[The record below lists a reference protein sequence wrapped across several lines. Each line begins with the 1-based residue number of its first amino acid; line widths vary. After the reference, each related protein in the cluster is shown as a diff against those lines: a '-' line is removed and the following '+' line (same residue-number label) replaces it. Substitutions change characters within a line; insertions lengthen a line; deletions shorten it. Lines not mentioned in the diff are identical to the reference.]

1 MLMMSDDTGG
11 SDPGAVKPKGIAYL
25 IGRLDHVLG
34 QRLRDRLALLGL
46 TLAQYTALS
55 VLDAQRHLSNAQL
68 AERTMISPQS
78 ANEMVKAMD
87 AKGWIE
93 RQPDINHGR
102 IVQIRLTAQGKSLL
116 RECDAAVAD
125 LEGIM
130 LAGLDAGQQQRLNGE
145 LKAMLHALIAMML

>member
-1 MLMMSDDTGG
+1 MKSNDTISGPDV
-11 SDPGAVKPKGIAYL
+11 SKPKGIAYL

-34 QRLRDRLALLGL
+34 QRLRDRLALFGL

-55 VLDAQRHLSNAQL
+55 VLDAQRSLSNAQL

-78 ANEMVKAMD
+78 ANEMVKMMD

-93 RQPDINHGR
+93 RQPDANHGR

-116 RECDAAVAD
+116 CECNVAVTE
-125 LEGIM
+125 LEDIM
-130 LAGLDAGQQQRLNGE
+130 LAGLDTEQRQRLHGE

>member
-1 MLMMSDDTGG
+1 MRMKSDDTGPDLG
-11 SDPGAVKPKGIAYL
+11 TTKPKGIAYL

-46 TLAQYTALS
+46 TLAQYTALY
-55 VLDAQRHLSNAQL
+55 VLNAQRHLSNAQL

-78 ANEMVKAMD
+78 ANEMVKTME

-93 RQPDINHGR
+93 RQPDANHGR
-102 IVQIRLTAQGKSLL
+102 IVQIRLTDPGKSLL
-116 RECDAAVAD
+116 TECDAAVAE

-145 LKAMLHALIAMML
+145 LKGILHALIAMML

>member
-1 MLMMSDDTGG
+1 MRMKSDDTGADVG
-11 SDPGAVKPKGIAYL
+11 VSKPKGIAYL

-55 VLDAQRHLSNAQL
+55 VLNAQRHLSNAQL

-78 ANEMVKAMD
+78 ANEMVKTME

-93 RQPDINHGR
+93 RQPDANHGR
-102 IVQIRLTAQGKSLL
+102 IVQIRLTDQGKSLL
-116 RECDAAVAD
+116 SECDATVAE

-130 LAGLDAGQQQRLNGE
+130 LSGLDAAQQQRLNGE
-145 LKAMLHALIAMML
+145 LKTILHALIAMMY

>member
-1 MLMMSDDTGG
+1 MQTMSEDTGG
-11 SDPGAVKPKGIAYL
+11 PDPRAAKPKGIAYL

-93 RQPDINHGR
+93 RQPDANHGR
-102 IVQIRLTAQGKSLL
+102 IVQIRVTDQGKALL
-116 RECDAAVAD
+116 RECDAAVAE
-125 LEGIM
+125 LERIM
-130 LAGLDAGQQQRLNGE
+130 LAGLDTEQQQRLGGQ
-145 LKAMLHALIAMML
+145 LKGMLHALIAMML

>member
-1 MLMMSDDTGG
+1 MPMMSNDTDGPDSG
-11 SDPGAVKPKGIAYL
+11 SPKPRGIAYL

-55 VLDAQRHLSNAQL
+55 VLDTQRHLSNAQL

-78 ANEMVKAMD
+78 ANEMVKTMD

-93 RQPDINHGR
+93 RQPDANHGR
-102 IVQIRLTAQGKSLL
+102 IVQIRLTAQGRS
-116 RECDAAVAD
+116 
-125 LEGIM
+125 
-130 LAGLDAGQQQRLNGE
+130 
-145 LKAMLHALIAMML
+145 